1 MRHLFVLAAL
11 ALPTAALAQS
21 DAPLTDAPTRLTHE
35 TAGAVSE
42 AELRATI
49 TKLVSYG
56 TRHTLSD
63 TTSPDH
69 GIGAARRWAGARFKA
84 ISKACGGC
92 LQIET
97 PEQTFTGAR
106 MLAQGAVVQ
115 DVLAIQ
121 RGTTDPDRVIVISG
135 HIDSRVNDVM
145 DATAVAPGA
154 DDDGSGV
161 AAVIEAARVLSK
173 HKFPATLVYAVN
185 SGEEQGLYGARV
197 LADYA
202 AAHGWR
208 VEAALNNDII
218 GNTHGQNGAHID
230 GYVRVFSEGDKT
242 GLTPQEAARRRTTGG
257 EDDSPSRE
265 LARYIEQVAQQ
276 ATPGFRAKLVFRT
289 DRYGRSG
296 DQVPMLDKGFP
307 AVRFTEAA
315 ENWDRQHQTVRSE
328 NGREYGDVLAW
339 VDFPYLAQVTRVNVA
354 AMALLASAPPPPEEI
369 KADGALKD
377 DTAVSWKPAPGAAA
391 YRVWWRDST
400 APRWERSQMVMSGTS
415 TVLKDVL
422 LDDWL
427 VGVSSVSAEGFESPV
442 EYPGLSGAFV
452 SPPAK

>member
-1 MRHLFVLAAL
+1 MRRLLLLAAV
-11 ALPTAALAQS
+11 AIPSVASAQ
-21 DAPLTDAPTRLTHE
+21 DAPARLVRQT
-35 TAGAVSE
+35 TSAVSE
-42 AELRATI
+42 AELRATVAH
-49 TKLVSYG
+49 LVTYG

-63 TTSPDH
+63 TTSSTQ
-69 GIGAARRWAGARFKA
+69 GIGAARRWAAGRFA
-84 ISKACGGC
+84 VIAKACGGC
-92 LQIET
+92 LEIAT
-97 PEQTFTGAR
+97 PQETFTGNRLPPA
-106 MLAQGAVVQ
+106 GAVVQ

-145 DATAVAPGA
+145 DATSIAPGA

-173 HKFPATLVYAVN
+173 HKFPATLVFAID

-197 LADYA
+197 LANYA
-202 AAHGWR
+202 VAQGWH
-208 VEAALNNDII
+208 VEAALNNDIV
-218 GNTHGQNGAHID
+218 GNTHGQNGARID
-230 GYVRVFSEGDKT
+230 GYVRVFSEGDKSI
-242 GLTPQEAARRRTTGG
+242 LTPKEAAARRTTGG

-265 LARYIEQVAQQ
+265 VARFIEGVAQM
-276 ATPGFRAKLVFRT
+276 ATPGFKAKMVFRT

-315 ENWDRQHQTVRSE
+315 ENWDRQHQNVRNE
-328 NGREYGDVLAW
+328 NGRAYGDVLAW
-339 VDFPYLAQVTRVNVA
+339 VDVPYLARVTRVNIA
-354 AMALLASAPPPPEEI
+354 AMALLASAPPPPEAI

-377 DTAVSWKPAPGAAA
+377 DTAVSWKSAPGAAS

-400 APRWERSQMVMSGTS
+400 APRWEHSQDATGTS

-427 VGVSSVSAEGFESPV
+427 VGVSSVSAEGFVSPV
-442 EYPGLSGAFV
+442 EYPGATGAFAAPV
-452 SPPAK
+452 PAAK

>member
-1 MRHLFVLAAL
+1 MRRLFVLAAL

-21 DAPLTDAPTRLTHE
+21 EAPARLARQ
-35 TAGAVSE
+35 TAGAVNE
-42 AELRATI
+42 AELKATVA
-49 TKLVSYG
+49 KLVTYG

-63 TTSPDH
+63 TTSADH
-69 GIGAARRWAGARFKA
+69 GIGAARRWAAGRFEA

-92 LQIET
+92 LEIQT
-97 PEQTFTGAR
+97 PEQTFSGAR
-106 MLAQGAVVQ
+106 MPTQGAVVQ

-185 SGEEQGLYGARV
+185 SGEEQGLYGAKV

-202 AAHGWR
+202 AVHGWR

-276 ATPGFRAKLVFRT
+276 ATPGFKAKLVFRT

-328 NGREYGDVLAW
+328 NGRDYGDVLAW
-339 VDFPYLAQVTRVNVA
+339 VDFPYLAQVTRVNIA

-377 DTAVSWKPAPGAAA
+377 DTAVSWKPAVGAAS

-400 APRWERSQMVMSGTS
+400 APRWEHSQAVASGTS

-427 VGVSSVSAEGFESPV
+427 VGVSSVSADGFESPV

-452 SPPAK
+452 GSPPK